1 MLEEGGL
8 CQHMV
13 LVQWGTLRLKNNP
26 NLSLSEKNIQK
37 LIPCGLKYKNCKMKQ
52 EESIVNENY
61 GVRWK

>member
-1 MLEEGGL
+1 
-8 CQHMV
+8 MV
-13 LVQWGTLRLKNNP
+13 LVQWGTLRLKINP